1 MADVQSQM
9 IKFHEAIKLK
19 RFNENEILRDKRE
32 IILKRLDSGLKKLD
46 INPTPKYEVVDQ
58 GSYAMDTGV
67 KPLNGD
73 YDIDIGI
80 SFKISKD
87 DYPDPLEPK
96 KWVHDSLVGHTK
108 KVEIHRP
115 CVTVYYQISGEPAY
129 HVDLA
134 VYSDKDNN
142 PDGKIYLAK
151 GKEHS
156 HKENKIWE
164 ESNYPSLIDLMK
176 NHFQDS
182 EDAKQFRRTIRYLKR
197 WKDLKFQSEG
207 NAAPIGIGITIAAYK
222 WFTPNKINNSFDNTT
237 KYNDLEAL
245 KQFIEKVLSSFQ
257 SVYIEGIWASRL
269 VVILPVA
276 PSNDIFKKMTNSQML
291 VFKEN
296 LQSLF
301 NSIEK
306 AQQEVDPKEACA
318 LLNKQFGSDFSIPTE
333 KETAQKRS
341 PAIVSS
347 SASA

>member
-19 RFNENEILRDKRE
+19 RFDENETLRDKRE
-32 IILKRLDSGLKKLD
+32 IILKRLNSGLKKLD
-46 INPTPKYEVVDQ
+46 LDPTPKYEVIDQ

-73 YDIDIGI
+73 YDIDVGI

-96 KWVHDSLVGHTK
+96 KWVYDSLVGHTK
-108 KVEIHRP
+108 KVEIQRP

-142 PDGKIYLAK
+142 SDGKIYLAK

-164 ESNYPSLIDLMK
+164 ESNYPSLINLMK

-182 EDAKQFRRTIRYLKR
+182 EDAKQFRRIIRYLKR
-197 WKDLKFQSEG
+197 WKDFKFQSKG

-222 WFTPNKINNSFDNTT
+222 WFAPNKVTNPFDNTT

-245 KQFIEKVLSSFQ
+245 QHFVGAVLSNFQ
-257 SVYIEGIWASRL
+257 MVYSEGVWTKRL
-269 VVILPVA
+269 EVLLPVA
-276 PSNDIFKKMTNSQML
+276 PGNDIFTKMTNSQMT
-291 VFKEN
+291 VFQER

-301 NSIEK
+301 DSIQK
-306 AQQEVDPKEACA
+306 AQKEVDPKEACT
-318 LLNKQFGSDFSIPTE
+318 LLNQQFGCDFPIPDE
-333 KETAQKRS
+333 KDTAQKRS